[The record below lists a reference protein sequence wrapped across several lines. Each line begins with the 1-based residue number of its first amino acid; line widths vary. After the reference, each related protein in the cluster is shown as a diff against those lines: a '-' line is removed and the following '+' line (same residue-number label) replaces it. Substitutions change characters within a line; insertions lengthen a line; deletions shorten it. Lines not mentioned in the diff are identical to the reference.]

1 MKCCTVKEKEEED
14 SVDAA
19 RVPAKEKA
27 GTAEVAEK
35 VKEEDTIILMWSIMR
50 PIQEASLEDLILSTK
65 APEKAEEKEEKE
77 RAKEKDS
84 VEDGKVKAKETHLQF
99 SCNSRNPLLP
109 MMLKSSKACQKDH
122 LDVQSVDP
130 DGMTRILVP
139 HSRDA
144 LQHPKRKSDLQWV
157 IHFPFA
163 QMMKLLHLYVY
174 LSGYHLNLFTLSI
187 KSHHQLHGYFHRME
201 EALAI

>member
-1 MKCCTVKEKEEED
+1 MALIRCYMVKEKEEED
-14 SVDAA
+14 SDDAA
-19 RVPAKEKA
+19 KAPAKEKA
-27 GTAEVAEK
+27 GTAKVAEK
-35 VKEEDTIILMWSIMR
+35 EKEEDITILMWSIMR
-50 PIQEASLEDLILSTK
+50 PILEASLEDLIQSTR

-130 DGMTRILVP
+130 DGMTRTLVL
-139 HSRDA
+139 HLKDA
-144 LQHPKRKSDLQWV
+144 PQHPKRK
-157 IHFPFA
+157 
-163 QMMKLLHLYVY
+163 
-174 LSGYHLNLFTLSI
+174 
-187 KSHHQLHGYFHRME
+187 
-201 EALAI
+201 